1 MSLLFISSEFSR
13 VGSSFLET
21 LVAVSI
27 ARARVFVVNSFGQLS
42 GHSVRIKQLRRMIV
56 HDGQA
61 DLHSRNLRH
70 GLEWEQAPSEMANH
84 KLYLKRM

>member
-1 MSLLFISSEFSR
+1 
-13 VGSSFLET
+13 
-21 LVAVSI
+21 
-27 ARARVFVVNSFGQLS
+27 
-42 GHSVRIKQLRRMIV
+42 MIV